1 MHSESNIWLTFFW
14 WAVFSSAENLTLMN
28 ASRSK
33 AATPPA
39 EAFAPPSRLFL
50 APPRPPLIVVCLAF
64 FPVVFLIALSPIFL
78 RGEAFFMAAGFFLD
92 FTAAVFRFL
101 MAGVFR
107 VFRVGDFEAFMFA
120 AFEALAE
127 VAGAFNT
134 VFLIPGFAMEIFLAP
149 ALAAFLGAA
158 EFGAAMVLMSGLFA
172 GQWSTVRDFI
182 EMDKISLVDTIA
194 FVLNFQFVFPS
205 CFKYI
210 STFSGK
216 KIG

>member
-1 MHSESNIWLTFFW
+1 MLN
-14 WAVFSSAENLTLMN
+14 SSSLD
-28 ASRSK
+28 
-33 AATPPA
+33 
-39 EAFAPPSRLFL
+39 
-50 APPRPPLIVVCLAF
+50 
-64 FPVVFLIALSPIFL
+64 IFL
-78 RGEAFFMAAGFFLD
+78 RFL
-92 FTAAVFRFL
+92 
-101 MAGVFR
+101 AGVFR
-107 VFRVGDFEAFMFA
+107 VFRVGDFEAFMFAAFEALAEVAGAFNTAFLIPGFAMAIFLAPALADFMDGFFRAFRIGDFGAFRFA

-182 EMDKISLVDTIA
+182 EMDKISLIDNIV
-194 FVLNFQFVFPS
+194 FVQNFQLVFHS

-210 STFSGK
+210 STFSRK
-216 KIG
+216 KIGRKYRG